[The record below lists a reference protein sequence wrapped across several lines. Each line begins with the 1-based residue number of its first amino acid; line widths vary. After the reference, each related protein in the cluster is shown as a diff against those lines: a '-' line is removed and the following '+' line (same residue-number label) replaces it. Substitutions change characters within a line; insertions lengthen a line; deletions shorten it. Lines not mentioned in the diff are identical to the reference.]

1 MTTVNIS
8 ITDDQAKFVDR
19 ISSKYNFSNRS
30 ELFRSLLRL
39 VQQQPN
45 LISQSSILPF
55 QAPSTRSRS
64 QLMKD
69 FKATG
74 LYSPEFLK
82 DLKEGLDDDVYFNQ
96 K

>member
-8 ITDDQAKFVDR
+8 ITDDQAKFVDQ

-30 ELFRSLLRL
+30 ELFRSLLRM
-39 VQQQPN
+39 VQQQPE
-45 LISQSSILPF
+45 LIKQSSVHPF
-55 QAPSTRSRS
+55 QPPSTRSRS
-64 QLMKD
+64 KIMKE

-82 DLKEGLDDDVYFNQ
+82 DLDEGLKDSQYFN
-96 K
+96 KK

>member
-8 ITDDQAKFVDR
+8 ITDDQAKFVDQ

-30 ELFRSLLRL
+30 ELFRSLLRM
-39 VQQQPN
+39 VQQQPE
-45 LISQSSILPF
+45 LIKQSSVLPF
-55 QAPSTRSRS
+55 QPPSTRSRS
-64 QLMKD
+64 KIMKE

-82 DLKEGLDDDVYFNQ
+82 DLKEGLKDDVYFNE

>member
-19 ISSKYNFSNRS
+19 ISTKFNFSNRS
-30 ELFRSLLRL
+30 EFFRAVLRL
-39 VQQQPN
+39 V
-45 LISQSSILPF
+45 SQRPEMIAESSILPF
-55 QAPSTRSRS
+55 VEPSTRSKS
-64 QLMKD
+64 TIINTL
-69 FKATG
+69 KATK

-82 DLKEGLDDDVYFNQ
+82 DLKQGLNDDVYFNQ